1 MLSFSSIF
9 RNLKEPF
16 MNKRSLKNLALS
28 GIVSGLCVV
37 QAANAAATVEKTTAP
52 KTAKTYSYDPN
63 DSNVNYHL
71 MTEEELLVD
80 LDDDGYKQYMSLTP
94 EGKAVA
100 REIASAYCAGTNECK
115 GRNACKTDKNDCA
128 GKGDCK
134 GKSKCGFSDKNLAV
148 KVAAQVMAAK
158 RAEALKK

>member
-1 MLSFSSIF
+1 
-9 RNLKEPF
+9 

-37 QAANAAATVEKTTAP
+37 QSVEAAAAVEKTKQSTTTQT
-52 KTAKTYSYDPN
+52 KEKKEYDPN
-63 DSNVNYHL
+63 DSNMNYHL
-71 MTEEELLVD
+71 MTEEELLVE
-80 LDDDGYKQYMSLTP
+80 LNDDGYKQYMSLTP

-100 REIASAYCAGTNECK
+100 REIASAYCAGTNACK

-134 GKSKCGFSDKNLAV
+134 GKSKCGFSDKNLAIE
-148 KVAAQVMAAK
+148 VAAKVMASK
-158 RAEALKK
+158 RADTLKK